1 MAVAFGTIVT
11 ALGTGANT
19 GASPSIT
26 TPATN
31 PCVKVSV
38 AVDSTTVTLDSL
50 TITGF
55 GGTASL
61 CKEVRSGT
69 AYCSVWKI
77 VAPTANTAGT
87 VQANF
92 SASVNWQLMVE
103 TFPGS
108 DQTDPMPTADAVT
121 SVVESIS
128 ETLTPSNLTAN
139 DATSGSAASTVG
151 NNPTGVNPNQRY
163 TDATTS
169 VNAQSGDNTGTTGVT
184 FTWDFATGGF
194 SKVKVA
200 VRVKEAAA
208 GGATQAQIWPSIQ
221 QGILN
226 PMIGRLY
233 V

>member
-1 MAVAFGTIVT
+1 MAVTFGTIVT

-61 CKEVRSGT
+61 CKEVRDST

-103 TFPGS
+103 TFSGA

-121 SVVESIS
+121 SITRVTS
-128 ETLTPSNLTAN
+128 EVLTPSNLTAN
-139 DATSGSAASTVG
+139 DATSGSAANTVAA
-151 NNPTGVNPNQRY
+151 NPVGINPNQRY
-163 TDATTS
+163 TDSTTS

-184 FTWDFATGGF
+184 FTWDIGANP
-194 SKVKVA
+194 KAKVA
-200 VRVKEAAA
+200 VRVKAAAA
-208 GGATQAQIWPSIQ
+208 GGATAARVPQSRPFPYKPGSPP
-221 QGILN
+221 GL
-226 PMIGRLY
+226 R
-233 V
+233 

>member
-1 MAVAFGTIVT
+1 MAVTFGTIVT

-61 CKEVRSGT
+61 CKEVRDST

-103 TFPGS
+103 TFSGS

-121 SVVESIS
+121 SVVESTS

-139 DATSGSAASTVG
+139 DATSGSAASTVAA
-151 NNPTGVNPNQRY
+151 NPGGINPNQRY
-163 TDATTS
+163 TDSTTS

-184 FTWDFATGGF
+184 FTWDSGGNPRA
-194 SKVKVA
+194 KVA
-200 VRVKEAAA
+200 VRVKEQAA
-208 GGATQAQIWPSIQ
+208 GGAAAARVPQSRPFPYTPGSPP
-221 QGILN
+221 GL
-226 PMIGRLY
+226 R
-233 V
+233 